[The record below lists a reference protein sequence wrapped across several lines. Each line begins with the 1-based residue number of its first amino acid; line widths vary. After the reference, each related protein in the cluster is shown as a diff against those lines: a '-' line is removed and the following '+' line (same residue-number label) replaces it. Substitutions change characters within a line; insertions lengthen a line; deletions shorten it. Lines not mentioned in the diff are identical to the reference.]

1 MCVCANKATLK
12 LLFELLNKHTWTNLH
27 TLRIFQQANWTNQR
41 RRKKQPARILCTI
54 YTDTYTQLVYQTYSN
69 TCKTKNVT
77 IILKWY
83 LARRIGTNLKWHTT
97 KTGQKSYGKIT
108 AIIRIFEGN
117 IVDSSSFYTQT
128 ALCVAQACTGW
139 IRVDAGTKW
148 HCVDF
153 RLVQNDENS
162 LI

>member
-1 MCVCANKATLK
+1 MCVCVLIKPLWNYYLNYLISTLGQTCTRFVFSSRR
-12 LLFELLNKHTWTNLH
+12 L
-27 TLRIFQQANWTNQR
+27 NQR

-153 RLVQNDENS
+153 RLVQNDEHS